1 MNLDAVFT
9 RADRFM
15 TRHFTRPSITWRAAV
30 TIVVPLIA
38 ENLFSTLFGLLN
50 TGMISR
56 ENYAKIMYKNAA
68 KLLHV
73 DEKIFED

>member
-1 MNLDAVFT
+1 MYGIDSSSVLCKHQYEFND
-9 RADRFM
+9 FM
-15 TRHFTRPSITWRAAV
+15 T
-30 TIVVPLIA
+30 
-38 ENLFSTLFGLLN
+38 EMLN

>member
-1 MNLDAVFT
+1 MNAMMRDPDYAAKFIEEFS
-9 RADRFM
+9 DRIMYGIDSSSVLCTHQYEFNDFM
-15 TRHFTRPSITWRAAV
+15 TNM
-30 TIVVPLIA
+30 L
-38 ENLFSTLFGLLN
+38 E